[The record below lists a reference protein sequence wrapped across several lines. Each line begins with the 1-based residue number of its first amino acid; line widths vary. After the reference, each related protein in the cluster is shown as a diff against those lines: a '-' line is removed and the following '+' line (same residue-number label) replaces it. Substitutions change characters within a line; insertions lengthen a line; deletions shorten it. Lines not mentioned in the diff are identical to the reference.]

1 MIGAVK
7 AHLQRRATVRQGGP
21 CPWKSLRTWPSNA
34 DAPLRQAV
42 LIGTRR
48 LVPHGVLDDVS
59 VHRARRSP
67 PRNERF
73 PGVGGPDNCHTVM
86 ILNASTTQSV
96 LWGVGAPGGAIT
108 PGTNGM
114 TLLPASGQTLA
125 VQTLPHR
132 SLLDQAQIA
141 ASGLIFDVPGGG
153 VVPQVIQISYL
164 CTLGEAG

>member
-1 MIGAVK
+1 MEEAPYVSPLTRTRRSVK
-7 AHLQRRATVRQGGP
+7 P
-21 CPWKSLRTWPSNA
+21 C
-34 DAPLRQAV
+34 

-48 LVPHGVLDDVS
+48 LVPLMAFSTTCLRFTSATVAAAGTSVS
-59 VHRARRSP
+59 PALAV
-67 PRNERF
+67 
-73 PGVGGPDNCHTVM
+73 PDNCHTVM